1 MKISVAESGESYR
14 WFSKEID
21 EPVFVVLRSGLY
33 ILGQSC
39 IKFEKAFAKFCT
51 VPPYPALAHEQID
64 YVCASV
70 RRVFD
75 FKRK

>member
-1 MKISVAESGESYR
+1 MKFSVADPNASYR
-14 WFSKEID
+14 LFSKEND
-21 EPVFVVLRSGLY
+21 GAELSVLRSGWY
-33 ILGQSC
+33 IRGQSC
-39 IKFEKAFAKFCT
+39 KKFEKAFAKFCT